1 MKALL
6 DNRFCVSC
14 EDIKEMAVPTLR
26 HRIQR
31 NLEAEAEEVATDTV
45 IESIVDAIPQTAEA
59 A

>member
-1 MKALL
+1 
-6 DNRFCVSC
+6 
-14 EDIKEMAVPTLR
+14 MAVPTLR